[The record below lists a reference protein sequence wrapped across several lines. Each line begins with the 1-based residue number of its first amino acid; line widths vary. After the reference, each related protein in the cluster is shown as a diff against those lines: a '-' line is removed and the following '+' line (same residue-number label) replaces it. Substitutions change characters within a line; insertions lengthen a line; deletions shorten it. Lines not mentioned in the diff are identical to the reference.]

1 MANCD
6 KEPTGRTERTNTAS
20 EGFSYRRMV
29 EDQLTKAA
37 SVIGLSKDILVMIG
51 CPKRLLKVAVPV
63 RMDDGRVVCF
73 TGFRCQY
80 SDARGPTKGGVRYH
94 PEVTEDEIIALAAL
108 MTWKCAVVDLPYGG
122 AKGGVICDPLQLSE
136 KELEHI
142 TRRYTAEIIPV
153 LGPHI
158 DIPAP
163 DVFTTSKTMA
173 WMMDTYSMFTG
184 HTEPAIVTGKPEALG
199 GSKGRKE
206 ATGRGVS
213 IVTRELFKVLGRSL
227 HGATVAIQGFGN
239 VGSHAAFFLSQLG
252 AKVVAISDATT
263 GIIKPDGFDI
273 SALMDCMEK
282 NQSLSLVPCVG
293 EKIDRDQILY
303 QAVDILIPAA
313 LENQINAANAD
324 RIQAKVIVEGAN
336 GPTTPEADEVLE
348 KKGVQVVPDILA
360 NSGGVIVSHFEWV
373 QALSGMYW
381 EAERVN
387 HELERKLV
395 PAFRAVFNKAAERK
409 VSLRTAAYIVAL
421 ERVAE
426 VYKYRGLFP

>member
-1 MANCD
+1 MEHSD
-6 KEPTGRTERTNTAS
+6 IKTEA
-20 EGFSYRRMV
+20 FSYRRMV
-29 EDQLTKAA
+29 QNQLGKAA
-37 SVIGLSKDILVMIG
+37 SVIGLSRNLLAMMS
-51 CPKRLLKVAVPV
+51 CPKRILKVTFPV
-63 RMDDGRVVCF
+63 QMDDGRIVCF

-94 PEVTEDEIIALAAL
+94 PDVNEDEIIALAAL
-108 MTWKCAVVDLPYGG
+108 MNWKCAVVDLPYGG
-122 AKGGVICDPLQLSE
+122 AKGGVICDPLALSE
-136 KELEHI
+136 RELEHI
-142 TRRYTAEIIPV
+142 TRRYTVEIIPV

-173 WMMDTYSMFTG
+173 WMMDTYSMFAG

-213 IVTRELFKVLGRSL
+213 ITTRELYKVLGRSL
-227 HGATVAIQGFGN
+227 PGTTVAIQGFGN
-239 VGSHAAFFLSQLG
+239 VGSHAAFFLSELG

-263 GIIKPDGFDI
+263 GIVNPEGFDI
-273 SALMDCMEK
+273 PALMDCMEK

-293 EKIDRDQILY
+293 DHIDRDQILY

-313 LENQINAANAD
+313 LENQINAGNAD

-336 GPTTPEADEVLE
+336 GPTTPEADEILE
-348 KKGVQVVPDILA
+348 KKNVQIVPDIVA

-373 QALSGMYW
+373 QALSGLYW
-381 EAERVN
+381 EEERVN
-387 HELERKLV
+387 QELERKLV
-395 PAFRAVFNKAAERK
+395 PAFKAVWQKAAEWR

-426 VYKYRGLFP
+426 VYRYRGLFP